1 MSAFSVDWREELRA
15 ALRFLT
21 RLPLRHE
28 SDEAAPSLA
37 ASCWAFPIAGIIVGL
52 AGGIVF
58 LFAAAIGLPALAA
71 ALLAVGTTALASGGL
86 HEDGL
91 ADMVDGF
98 GGGASRAEKLA
109 IMRDSR
115 IGAYGVLALLFSVAL
130 RVSALV
136 QIGAGC
142 HTLGALVAA
151 HAVTRGFLPQAM
163 RLLEPVRAD
172 GLGAMAGR
180 PTKSAAA
187 WASGIGVIA
196 ALLAVGLRP
205 GLTAII
211 AAAAVMAVI
220 GWIARRQ
227 IGGQTGDVLGAIEQ
241 GGEIAA
247 LLGVAIWTG

>member
-1 MSAFSVDWREELRA
+1 MSAFSADWREELRT

-37 ASCWAFPIAGIIVGL
+37 ASCWAFPVAGVVVGVV
-52 AGGIVF
+52 GGIVF
-58 LFAAAIGLPALAA
+58 LIAAAVGLPSLAA
-71 ALLAVGTTALASGGL
+71 ALLAVGATALATGGL

-91 ADMVDGF
+91 ADTVDGF
-98 GGGASRAEKLA
+98 GGGASRTEKLA

-130 RVSALV
+130 RVAALV
-136 QIGAGC
+136 QIGDGWHA
-142 HTLGALVAA
+142 LGALIAA

-187 WASGIGVIA
+187 WASGIGAIV

-205 GLTAII
+205 GLTAAI
-211 AAAAVMAVI
+211 AAAVTMVVI

-247 LLGVAIWTG
+247 LLGVAIWAG